1 MSSKVIFGLI
11 VTTLVSQFN
20 ENHSLEKNC
29 PKILKKFYVTT
40 TQDIKKYPKAISILE
55 VGIRGYI
62 F

>member
-11 VTTLVSQFN
+11 VATLVSQFN
-20 ENHSLEKNC
+20 ENHSLETC
-29 PKILKKFYVTT
+29 PKKEKKFYVTT